1 MSKNDWRSE
10 NTYARF
16 TDSTSGYGSA
26 MSLRWASANINSGSS
41 VPSIWRWSSAFGKAL
56 PSITAA
62 SWHGTRLSFVAADV
76 EVTMAAQP
84 IEIILLRE
92 LADHLSTA
100 IFVVDPA
107 GDLVYYNEPAEG
119 ILGTRYDETG
129 SMPLSEWSTIF
140 KPTNGRGVTIPPE
153 KLPLAITLAEQRPAQ
168 GRIWISGLDGARRR
182 IEIAAIPLKGQWGD
196 ELGAVAIFWEPE

>member
-1 MSKNDWRSE
+1 VS
-10 NTYARF
+10 
-16 TDSTSGYGSA
+16 
-26 MSLRWASANINSGSS
+26 
-41 VPSIWRWSSAFGKAL
+41 
-56 PSITAA
+56 
-62 SWHGTRLSFVAADV
+62 ADV
-76 EVTMAAQP
+76 EVTMPGQP

-100 IFVVDPA
+100 IFVVDPG

-119 ILGTRYDETG
+119 ILGTRFDETG
-129 SMPLSEWSTIF
+129 LMPLAEWSTIF

-168 GRIWISGLDGARRR
+168 GRIWISGLDGVRRR

-196 ELGAVAIFWEPE
+196 ELGAVAIFWEQE